1 MEKAVLTLY
10 TAIGNPQRI
19 PAAIQKAFEGVSK
32 GMDTGNGAIV
42 LFLQDD
48 SQIVFN
54 LSHQSEKPEF
64 IASHIGG
71 MANFFAQAETENEE
85 LKQNVI
91 RQIQCFNCVIGITF
105 GIDDNEERTNFIYG
119 SFFEIAEQLRGF
131 LLYPDME
138 IYTGQG
144 KLLFSVDGRSELETF
159 APIANADLLE
169 AGRPEPA
176 EADKARAQRSIDQ
189 LTKRDIPF
197 IEHLRSEIL
206 ESEAKIKSRKE
217 MVERAT
223 ALFAVSVYSEV
234 MLSEDGDRDKALFYA
249 EKVDELYG
257 AKAWLTPNEKAF
269 MENPSP
275 EQQQCI
281 QFVWRYEA
289 IGALLWAAGVL
300 DDLSYPSEIIDVPV
314 LAAIFWQHKSVSD
327 LLKKGFARKPEE
339 ILDKADL
346 NMRYDWACVDARI
359 HDKEAPASLDSGIVV
374 ERHYAFNWITGANDG
389 AAWDDIR
396 PNT

>member
-10 TAIGNPQRI
+10 TAIGNPARI
-19 PAAIQKAFEGVSK
+19 PAAIQQAFEGVSK
-32 GMDTGNGAIV
+32 GIV
-42 LFLQDD
+42 TDNKSIILTLQDD

-54 LSHQSEKPEF
+54 LSHQSTHPDF

-71 MANFFAQAETENEE
+71 MANFFAQAETEKEE
-85 LKQNVI
+85 LKKNVI
-91 RQIQCFNCVIGITF
+91 LQIQCFNCVMGIMF
-105 GIDDNEERTNFIYG
+105 GIDENEERTSFIYS

-144 KLLFSVDGRSELETF
+144 KLLFSINGQSELESF

-169 AGRPEPA
+169 MNRPEET
-176 EADKARAQRSIDQ
+176 EADKARAQRSIAI
-189 LTKRDIPF
+189 LKKKSIPY
-197 IEHLRSEIL
+197 IEQLRSEIT
-206 ESEAKIKSRKE
+206 EEEATLKSRLE
-217 MVERAT
+217 MVQRAA

-234 MLSEDGDRDKALFYA
+234 MLSEDGSREKALFYLDKA
-249 EKVDELYG
+249 DNIYG
-257 AKAWLTPNEKAF
+257 AKTCLTPAEKAYL
-269 MENPSP
+269 ENPSP
-275 EQQQCI
+275 EQQECI
-281 QFVWRYEA
+281 QFVWRYEG
-289 IGALLWAAGVL
+289 IGVLLWAAGVV
-300 DDLSYPSEIIDVPV
+300 DDLPYPSEIIDVPV
-314 LAAIFWQHKSVSD
+314 LAAIFWQHKGIGD
-327 LLKKGFARKPEE
+327 LLKKGYARKPEE

-359 HDKEAPASLDSGIVV
+359 HGKEAPASLDSGVV
-374 ERHYAFNWITGANDG
+374 AERHYAFNWITGANDG